1 MIKCEKSIENIL
13 YFVYELPERIY
24 LMIQMF
30 DVIENWSKDW

>member
-1 MIKCEKSIENIL
+1 MRKIIEYIL